1 MLVAEEI
8 NAVVSRGEQAISLK
22 ERGVTGHCL
31 FQKIDRLQHIREVL
45 RAETNIQQKALG
57 LRVKIEGCDIGGR
70 GTFDR
75 IYFTRRKLCLKLI
88 SDCLR
93 DLALDGKHIG
103 QIAIIGLRP
112 QMRVITSVDQLC
124 VHADAV
130 RSPLHTPFE
139 QMCDAQLLPDLAQVA
154 CYAAF
159 VLHH

>member
-1 MLVAEEI
+1 SM
-8 NAVVSRGEQAISLK
+8 
-22 ERGVTGHCL
+22 
-31 FQKIDRLQHIREVL
+31 
-45 RAETNIQQKALG
+45 
-57 LRVKIEGCDIGGR
+57 RVKIAVCENGGR
-70 GTFDR
+70 STFDR
-75 IYFTRRKLCLKLI
+75 IYLTGRKLRLKLI

-93 DLALDGKHIG
+93 ELALDGKHIG

-112 QMRVITSVDQLC
+112 QMSVITSVDQLC
-124 VHADAV
+124 GHADAV